1 MDNLISIFVDSV
13 FVGNILLAYFLGMCS
28 YLSVS
33 KNLQT
38 SFGLGMAV
46 IFVLAITTPVNWLV
60 YHYLLAPGALAW
72 AGFPQIDLRYLKLVL
87 FIAVIAGMVQMVE
100 MVIDRYSQA
109 LYNALGVFLP
119 LITVN
124 CAILG
129 ASLFMVERQY
139 SFNESVVYGIGA
151 GIGAIFKAPLG
162 GALLSAEILYIHD
175 LEVEA
180 LIPGL
185 IASIVGYSV
194 FGAFFGYEPIFG
206 SIVAVFDQPI
216 QLVYYAVLG
225 GVCGLMGILYAKSF
239 YGTHE
244 IFRRISLSWPGPTLG
259 SVNQR
264 R

>member
-1 MDNLISIFVDSV
+1 MENLISIFVDSV

-46 IFVLAITTPVNWLV
+46 VFVLAITTPVNWLV
-60 YHYLLAPGALAW
+60 YHRLLAPGALAW
-72 AGFPQIDLRYLKLVL
+72 AGLPDIDLSYLKLVL
-87 FIAVIAGMVQMVE
+87 FIAVIAGMVQLVE

-139 SFNESVVYGIGA
+139 SFGESVVYGIGS
-151 GIGAIFKAPLG
+151 GIGWMLAIVCMATIMQKLRYADVPKG
-162 GALLSAEILYIHD
+162 
-175 LEVEA
+175 LEGFG
-180 LIPGL
+180 IRM
-185 IASIVGYSV
+185 IVT
-194 FGAFFGYEPIFG
+194 
-206 SIVAVFDQPI
+206 
-216 QLVYYAVLG
+216 
-225 GVCGLMGILYAKSF
+225 GLMAMAFMLFSGI
-239 YGTHE
+239 
-244 IFRRISLSWPGPTLG
+244 TL
-259 SVNQR
+259 
-264 R
+264 